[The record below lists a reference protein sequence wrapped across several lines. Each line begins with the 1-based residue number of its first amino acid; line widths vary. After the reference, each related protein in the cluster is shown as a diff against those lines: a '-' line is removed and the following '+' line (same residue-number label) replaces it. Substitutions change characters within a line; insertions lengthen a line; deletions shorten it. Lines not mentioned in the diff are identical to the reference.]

1 VTDVYQKILVERYV
15 DLLNESQIPWKNDS
29 LQLAVGTCV
38 CGYFG
43 LPKVRLVLIKNFIF
57 VNCINSKMI

>member
-15 DLLNESQIPWKNDS
+15 DLLNESQIHDS